1 MLCVCIDSTVAI
13 IVFAVIGSIL
23 VLVLIGLSMM
33 QCKGTRTPGK
43 RLLKSIK
50 RYIFISVSIQE
61 TQQNTFCFIFY
72 KYLTEA
78 FFVVDGSR
86 LTLVSQIQDSAQ
98 AADEED
104 LGTKPS
110 AFLHL

>member
-50 RYIFISVSIQE
+50 RYISYQSPYRKHSK
-61 TQQNTFCFIFY
+61 NTFCFIFY